1 MNFKLSCT
9 GLLLVAMLLS
19 NCGRKRFLARVPIS
33 EASTESLGPAPE
45 IENQS
50 TSVPIMVETLPE
62 PPSTTAAEAP
72 PNVALPPEQSAPQ
85 PKPSRTAEA
94 RKELKPSSPSAVESR
109 PIAPTPPI
117 QLLPQFSEGDKAAYQ
132 KRISDQLDTAR
143 ALAKSLEESQLS
155 QQQQPSLAAVLDFI
169 RKSEDALKRG
179 EFYQSLMLAQKA
191 NTLAAS
197 LARTP

>member
-1 MNFKLSCT
+1 MD
-9 GLLLVAMLLS
+9 
-19 NCGRKRFLARVPIS
+19 
-33 EASTESLGPAPE
+33 
-45 IENQS
+45 
-50 TSVPIMVETLPE
+50 
-62 PPSTTAAEAP
+62 
-72 PNVALPPEQSAPQ
+72 
-85 PKPSRTAEA
+85 SRT
-94 RKELKPSSPSAVESR
+94 SNSISDAV
-109 PIAPTPPI
+109 
-117 QLLPQFSEGDKAAYQ
+117 FFQ